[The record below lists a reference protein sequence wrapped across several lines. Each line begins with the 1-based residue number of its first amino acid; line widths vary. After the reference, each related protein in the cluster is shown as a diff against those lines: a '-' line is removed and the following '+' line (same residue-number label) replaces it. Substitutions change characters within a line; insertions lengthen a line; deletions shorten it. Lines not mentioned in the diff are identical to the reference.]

1 MVTPRSFPNACGIM
15 CVFWSLGL
23 GLSASSAQEV
33 FNTDLK
39 RDRVLEVA
47 HEIVKNARHCA
58 LITVDRSGRPVART
72 MDPAPPGAD
81 FVVWMATNPASEKV
95 QQIGRDPRVTLYY
108 FDPET
113 QGYVSLMGRAR
124 LVKDPEGKAKHWRE
138 AWNKFYP
145 NRESALLIAVTPEKL
160 ETVSPKN
167 KIVGDP
173 KTWAPPTIVFER
185 PPAEPKKD
193 R

>member
-1 MVTPRSFPNACGIM
+1 GGRAPGRG
-15 CVFWSLGL
+15 
-23 GLSASSAQEV
+23 
-33 FNTDLK
+33 
-39 RDRVLEVA
+39 
-47 HEIVKNARHCA
+47 AR
-58 LITVDRSGRPVART
+58 ARR
-72 MDPAPPGAD
+72 GAD
-81 FVVWMATNPASEKV
+81 FVGWMATNPASEKV

-113 QGYVSLMGRAR
+113 EGYVSLMGRAR
-124 LVKDPEGKAKHWRE
+124 LVNDPDEKAKHWCE

-160 ETVSPKN
+160 ETVSPKK

-185 PPAEPKKD
+185 PPAEPKKE

>member
-1 MVTPRSFPNACGIM
+1 MVTPRSSPNACGIM

-33 FNTDLK
+33 LNTDLK

-95 QQIGRDPRVTLYY
+95 QQIRRDPRVTLYY

-124 LVKDPEGKAKHWRE
+124 LVNDPDEKTKHWFE
-138 AWNKFYP
+138 AWNKFYSD
-145 NRESALLIAVTPEKL
+145 RESALLIAVTPEKL